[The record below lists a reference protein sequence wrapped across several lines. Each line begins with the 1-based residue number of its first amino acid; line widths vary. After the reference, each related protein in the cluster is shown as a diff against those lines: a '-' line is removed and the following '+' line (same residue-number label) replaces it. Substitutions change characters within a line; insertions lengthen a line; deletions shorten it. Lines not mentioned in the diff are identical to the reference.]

1 MDPDWFT
8 SNKILV
14 NEKTIIGDKDT
25 KKWIES
31 LPKDTLDN
39 FTARRYMD
47 DILLLYVQRHDFDN
61 KKFIQDFE
69 CSTCY
74 ASPLTLEDG
83 KSNTFLETCFEIT
96 EQN

>member
-31 LPKDTLDN
+31 LPKYDEAFEVSYVSTEGQEIFLD
-39 FTARRYMD
+39 Y
-47 DILLLYVQRHDFDN
+47 HD
-61 KKFIQDFE
+61 
-69 CSTCY
+69 
-74 ASPLTLEDG
+74 
-83 KSNTFLETCFEIT
+83 
-96 EQN
+96 